1 MLKVSKFNNLEL
13 QDVPTIVGKWR
24 LLTYEVSRSISY
36 HLEVNF
42 ASNPPSPL
50 EFPGPLTPPPPWNFQ
65 FPPWWGYGYFLELHI
80 LRGSE
85 FLIPPTLK
93 TERNRLFS
101 PILRGSEFLIP
112 PTLKTERNQVFPA
125 ILRGSEFLIPPTFKT
140 ERNRLFPPIL
150 RGSEFLIPLTILN
163 RTK

>member
-13 QDVPTIVGKWR
+13 QNVPTIVGKWR

-65 FPPWWGYGYFLELHI
+65 FPPWWGYGYFLELHNLSYDKRQEIIFQFFEEHI
-80 LRGSE
+80 LGIHTKKRS
-85 FLIPPTLK
+85 LCYRAVCCLCWDLNSDLNCLV
-93 TERNRLFS
+93 ER
-101 PILRGSEFLIP
+101 
-112 PTLKTERNQVFPA
+112 VFV
-125 ILRGSEFLIPPTFKT
+125 F
-140 ERNRLFPPIL
+140 
-150 RGSEFLIPLTILN
+150 
-163 RTK
+163 

>member
-13 QDVPTIVGKWR
+13 QNVPTIVGKWR

-80 LRGSE
+80 RA
-85 FLIPPTLK
+85 FVK
-93 TERNRLFS
+93 TPYNCVYYLLYVLLFS
-101 PILRGSEFLIP
+101 SFFLTVMYIYDV
-112 PTLKTERNQVFPA
+112 KYRV
-125 ILRGSEFLIPPTFKT
+125 
-140 ERNRLFPPIL
+140 
-150 RGSEFLIPLTILN
+150 LTIYSN
-163 RTK
+163 YIVICVISINC